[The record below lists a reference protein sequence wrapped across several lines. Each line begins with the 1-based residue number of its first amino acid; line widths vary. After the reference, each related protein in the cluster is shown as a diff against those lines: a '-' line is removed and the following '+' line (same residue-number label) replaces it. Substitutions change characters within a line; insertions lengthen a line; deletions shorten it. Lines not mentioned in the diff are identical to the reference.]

1 MLIYLSLLETD
12 AEKEAFLA
20 LYSQYHQAMLR
31 LARRYFPTDQMS
43 LEDAVQN
50 AWVKIIQNFPK
61 IRTLEGKNRGA
72 YCVIT
77 VKKNDSLCC
86 ASAAERYPLR
96 SWRPFCPSMTVR
108 RARRPSWP

>member
-50 AWVKIIQNFPK
+50 AWVKIIRNFPK
-61 IRTLEGKNRGA
+61 IRTLERYYGEERM
-72 YCVIT
+72 Y
-77 VKKNDSLCC
+77 L
-86 ASAAERYPLR
+86 SAAQAQQRD
-96 SWRPFCPSMTVR
+96 TH
-108 RARRPSWP
+108 

>member
-50 AWVKIIQNFPK
+50 A
-61 IRTLEGKNRGA
+61 
-72 YCVIT
+72 
-77 VKKNDSLCC
+77 
-86 ASAAERYPLR
+86 
-96 SWRPFCPSMTVR
+96 
-108 RARRPSWP
+108 